1 MEAHKKGRDVMLAFK
16 EDIGLALSKACDHD
30 ADADAI
36 HLAMAANIVRREMFQ
51 KRNNFSGS
59 FGPKCQEESIQIS
72 LLALVAMI
80 INGPNIEAQSS
91 ASSMPQPI
99 LTIAQL
105 LMYNSFIRRRINL
118 TSTSTYTQPRAGD
131 TTAYLPWCHDS
142 H

>member
-59 FGPKCQEESIQIS
+59 FGPVS
-72 LLALVAMI
+72 
-80 INGPNIEAQSS
+80 G
-91 ASSMPQPI
+91 
-99 LTIAQL
+99 
-105 LMYNSFIRRRINL
+105 RIHTNV
-118 TSTSTYTQPRAGD
+118 TFGFGCYDNKWAK
-131 TTAYLPWCHDS
+131 H
-142 H
+142 

>member
-59 FGPKCQEESIQIS
+59 FGPKCQEESVPIS

-80 INGPNIEAQSS
+80 TS
-91 ASSMPQPI
+91 AKTFWEKMKGYG
-99 LTIAQL
+99 IAKKGTET
-105 LMYNSFIRRRINL
+105 R
-118 TSTSTYTQPRAGD
+118 PV
-131 TTAYLPWCHDS
+131 
-142 H
+142 